1 MVSSNTD
8 TIVSVMLCCVVLYGV
23 VAGGLTDNSQVPR
36 VECTLKHRW
45 SKIIR
50 QSDSGGIHAS
60 VPTVKVI
67 KNH

>member
-1 MVSSNTD
+1 
-8 TIVSVMLCCVVLYGV
+8 MLCCVVLYGV